1 MKSFNMQE
9 VKTDR
14 PCKESFK
21 EWTLDINQ
29 QDTDH
34 EFAKQRR
41 NVCTTENKWWVHKL
55 TEACTYKNIV
65 GTRNPYKRFEMMK
78 WDW

>member
-41 NVCTTENKWWVHKL
+41 NVCTTENK
-55 TEACTYKNIV
+55 
-65 GTRNPYKRFEMMK
+65 
-78 WDW
+78 